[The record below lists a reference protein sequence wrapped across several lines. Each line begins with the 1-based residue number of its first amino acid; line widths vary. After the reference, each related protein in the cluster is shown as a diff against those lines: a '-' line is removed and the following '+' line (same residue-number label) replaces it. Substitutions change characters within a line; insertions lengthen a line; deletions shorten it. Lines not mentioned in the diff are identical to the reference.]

1 MEYKFIKD
9 SITGELSVVQLTRD
23 DGVIMSI
30 PLDEANADYQE
41 YIAWTKASPKN
52 VAVEA
57 D

>member
-1 MEYKFIKD
+1 MDYKLQKLND
-9 SITGELSVVQLTRD
+9 ELIGIIRLSDNTY
-23 DGVIMSI
+23 I
-30 PLDEANADYQE
+30 PMDEANTDYQE

>member
-9 SITGELSVVQLTRD
+9 SQGNNATIRLTTE
-23 DGVIMSI
+23 DGQIMFI
-30 PLDEANADYQE
+30 PLDEANTDYQE